1 MERKGNVELQR
12 MSGAELR
19 REFERRKAA
28 LLEVRNEI
36 DRREKIEGRKGVP
49 VEFTDYVENGEI
61 D

>member
-1 MERKGNVELQR
+1 MESKGNLELQR
-12 MSGAELR
+12 MSSSELR
-19 REFERRKAA
+19 KEFERRKAL

-36 DRREKIEGRKGVP
+36 DRREKIEGRKGVR